1 MSTIQTQQIQKCLKR
16 LRECDDIIEKGVK
29 AKKQKTEI
37 EKQLKSLKIDL
48 VRDKKI
54 ERVNMT
60 FKQWLEETDYQYFYV
75 YRCQDVYEY
84 IVWKGLDDLN
94 TYETAHFDYF
104 IQDYLVNNHPDY
116 TIYDE
121 LSLTHHGFED
131 GDLGYFVHCRRDYN

>member
-1 MSTIQTQQIQKCLKR
+1 MDTKQGEDIKKCLKR
-16 LRECDDIIEKGVK
+16 LRECDDIIEEAIE

-60 FKQWLEETDYQYFYV
+60 FEKWLEETRYEYFYV
-75 YRCQDVYEY
+75 YQCEGVYEY

-94 TYETAHFDYF
+94 EYEHEHFNNF
-104 IQDYLVNNHPDY
+104 IQDYLVRNHPDY
-116 TIYDE
+116 TVYDE
-121 LSLTHHGFED
+121 MSETQHGFED
-131 GDLGYFVHCRRDYN
+131 GSLGYSVHCRRDYI